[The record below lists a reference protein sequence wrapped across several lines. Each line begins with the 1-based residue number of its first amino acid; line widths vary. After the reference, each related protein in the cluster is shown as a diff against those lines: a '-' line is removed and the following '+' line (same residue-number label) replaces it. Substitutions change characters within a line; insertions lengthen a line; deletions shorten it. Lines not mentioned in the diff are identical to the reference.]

1 MSGRRRT
8 VTKCSIILFRQ
19 QKTPASVLRPSQSN
33 SASVHFGRMQRAVT
47 SSPPA
52 RFFMHTKSCLAL
64 SDYIN
69 FKAVEK
75 TGHNRDALAKK
86 INLRWTSCQ
95 KSSPYAASILLG
107 ANHSR
112 EQRRY
117 RRKNK
122 ITITYRG
129 TSRDKQKVNVPF
141 EQTDSGTE
149 HRRANEKTEHD
160 SHTYDDNHTY
170 THTYTNIQI
179 DTYNNHIYM

>member
-117 RRKNK
+117 RRKTRSRSPTEEQAEINRRLMYHLSK
-122 ITITYRG
+122 QTAAPSIDAPMRRPNTTPILTTIT
-129 TSRDKQKVNVPF
+129 TP
-141 EQTDSGTE
+141 TL
-149 HRRANEKTEHD
+149 
-160 SHTYDDNHTY
+160 
-170 THTYTNIQI
+170 THTQ
-179 DTYNNHIYM
+179 TYK